1 MLGDAL
7 VFNFCK
13 LLHYLLFTNA
23 NAHQVN
29 DANPRN
35 AYVALAGPM
44 PAYYDDST
52 APASLLDAL
61 NILQRKLKSV
71 KQDAVKTERETQ
83 EKMAKMEER
92 ERQMRGELSKLRDRV
107 ELVESENL
115 KKDAKITTMT
125 QNIEEM
131 ELQL

>member
-1 MLGDAL
+1 VVKDRWRGYQTRAQY
-7 VFNFCK
+7 
-13 LLHYLLFTNA
+13 H
-23 NAHQVN
+23 
-29 DANPRN
+29 R
-35 AYVALAGPM
+35 
-44 PAYYDDST
+44 
-52 APASLLDAL
+52 
-61 NILQRKLKSV
+61 V

-83 EKMAKMEER
+83 EKMAKMEEG
-92 ERQMRGELSKLRDRV
+92 ERQMHGELSKLRDRV